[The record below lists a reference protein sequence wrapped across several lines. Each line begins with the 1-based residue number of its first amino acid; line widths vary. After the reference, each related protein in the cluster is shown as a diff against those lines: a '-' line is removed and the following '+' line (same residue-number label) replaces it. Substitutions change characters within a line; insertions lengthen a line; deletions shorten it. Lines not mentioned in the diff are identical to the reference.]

1 MYVYRSKV
9 SHPSENTNLAHG
21 NNARHP
27 RTPRKYDTAAIGDE
41 TNGHSERPTA
51 RTRGR
56 SRWMDVRTRA
66 RARRD
71 ERQSD
76 TRRRSRGS
84 LFSSSSPPRRVVP
97 RGDGRRSTPALP
109 RIDPIDSVSRA
120 PRAFPASTRRGDGEG
135 ANARA
140 RTTTTMMMMTA
151 PTETAP
157 MPISSRARSVSE
169 DGDDDDVAAKRRH
182 SFSTDCS
189 ARTIAVDGARLHDD
203 RSSPIPDDDATRE
216 DARRCVNGEE
226 KISLDALRALA
237 EANADVARPDGFELH
252 ADVCATL
259 LASERARGRD
269 AVVTVD
275 VGRAHHA
282 PYRGELVEWILDVCA
297 GERYGPT
304 TADVAIAYTVRPETR
319 ERSIAARAAATDR
332 TGPVG
337 RRNCHLEEGGL
348 CVPRREEIGGVFRAN
363 FEAVT
368 RRGWCEVVV

>member
-1 MYVYRSKV
+1 
-9 SHPSENTNLAHG
+9 
-21 NNARHP
+21 
-27 RTPRKYDTAAIGDE
+27 
-41 TNGHSERPTA
+41 
-51 RTRGR
+51 
-56 SRWMDVRTRA
+56 MDGWSDASRA
-66 RARRD
+66 RATRD

-84 LFSSSSPPRRVVP
+84 YIFFLLSPSSRRRE
-97 RGDGRRSTPALP
+97 RGRTSFDTGVTRGSIPS
-109 RIDPIDSVSRA
+109 IQYRA
-120 PRAFPASTRRGDGEG
+120 PRARFPRRRLEVTERG

-140 RTTTTMMMMTA
+140 TTTTTMMMMTA

-169 DGDDDDVAAKRRH
+169 DGDDDVAAKRRH

-189 ARTIAVDGARLHDD
+189 ARTIAMDGARLHDD

-319 ERSIAARAAATDR
+319 ARSIAARAAATDR

-337 RRNCHLEEGGL
+337 RRNCHREEGGF
-348 CVPRREEIGGVFRAN
+348 CVPWREEMWGVFRAN
-363 FEAVT
+363 SEAVT

>member
-1 MYVYRSKV
+1 
-9 SHPSENTNLAHG
+9 
-21 NNARHP
+21 
-27 RTPRKYDTAAIGDE
+27 
-41 TNGHSERPTA
+41 
-51 RTRGR
+51 
-56 SRWMDVRTRA
+56 MDGWSDASRA
-66 RARRD
+66 RA
-71 ERQSD
+71 
-76 TRRRSRGS
+76 TRRATERHAASIARLVYFLPPLPLVASSREGTDVVRH
-84 LFSSSSPPRRVVP
+84 RRH
-97 RGDGRRSTPALP
+97 P

-120 PRAFPASTRRGDGEG
+120 PRAFPRRRLEVTERG
-135 ANARA
+135 AHARA
-140 RTTTTMMMMTA
+140 TTTTTMMMMTA

-169 DGDDDDVAAKRRH
+169 DGDDDVAAKRRH

-189 ARTIAVDGARLHDD
+189 ARTIALDGARLHDD

-269 AVVTVD
+269 AMVTVD

-297 GERYGPT
+297 GERTGRRRRT
-304 TADVAIAYTVRPETR
+304 WRSRTRCVRD
-319 ERSIAARAAATDR
+319 ARAIDR
-332 TGPVG
+332 GARGGDRPD
-337 RRNCHLEEGGL
+337 RRSVAVTVTARRGF
-348 CVPRREEIGGVFRAN
+348 CVARREEMWGVFRAN
-363 FEAVT
+363 SEAVT

>member
-1 MYVYRSKV
+1 
-9 SHPSENTNLAHG
+9 
-21 NNARHP
+21 
-27 RTPRKYDTAAIGDE
+27 
-41 TNGHSERPTA
+41 
-51 RTRGR
+51 
-56 SRWMDVRTRA
+56 
-66 RARRD
+66 
-71 ERQSD
+71 
-76 TRRRSRGS
+76 
-84 LFSSSSPPRRVVP
+84 
-97 RGDGRRSTPALP
+97 
-109 RIDPIDSVSRA
+109 
-120 PRAFPASTRRGDGEG
+120 
-135 ANARA
+135 
-140 RTTTTMMMMTA
+140 MMMMTA

-169 DGDDDDVAAKRRH
+169 DGDDDVAAKRRH

-216 DARRCVNGEE
+216 DARRCMNGEK

-337 RRNCHLEEGGL
+337 RRNCHREEGGF
-348 CVPRREEIGGVFRAN
+348 CVPWREEMGGCFARISK
-363 FEAVT
+363 
-368 RRGWCEVVV
+368 R

>member
-9 SHPSENTNLAHG
+9 SHPSENTTLAPG

-27 RTPRKYDTAAIGDE
+27 RARRKYDTAAIGDE

-51 RTRGR
+51 RTPA
-56 SRWMDVRTRA
+56 RWMDGRTRRA

-84 LFSSSSPPRRVVP
+84 YIFFLLSPSSRR
-97 RGDGRRSTPALP
+97 RGGDGRRSTPTSPADRSHRFGIARP
-109 RIDPIDSVSRA
+109 ARVST
-120 PRAFPASTRRGDGEG
+120 STPRGDGEG

-140 RTTTTMMMMTA
+140 TTTTTTMMMMTA

-169 DGDDDDVAAKRRH
+169 DGDDDVAAKRRH

-189 ARTIAVDGARLHDD
+189 ARTIALDAPRLHDD

-226 KISLDALRALA
+226 KFRSTPC
-237 EANADVARPDGFELH
+237 ARSRRR
-252 ADVCATL
+252 TRT
-259 LASERARGRD
+259 SRARTGLNYTPTCAPRSW
-269 AVVTVD
+269 
-275 VGRAHHA
+275 RASA
-282 PYRGELVEWILDVCA
+282 RA
-297 GERYGPT
+297 GETP
-304 TADVAIAYTVRPETR
+304 
-319 ERSIAARAAATDR
+319 
-332 TGPVG
+332 
-337 RRNCHLEEGGL
+337 
-348 CVPRREEIGGVFRAN
+348 
-363 FEAVT
+363 
-368 RRGWCEVVV
+368 W

>member
-1 MYVYRSKV
+1 
-9 SHPSENTNLAHG
+9 
-21 NNARHP
+21 
-27 RTPRKYDTAAIGDE
+27 
-41 TNGHSERPTA
+41 
-51 RTRGR
+51 
-56 SRWMDVRTRA
+56 
-66 RARRD
+66 
-71 ERQSD
+71 
-76 TRRRSRGS
+76 
-84 LFSSSSPPRRVVP
+84 
-97 RGDGRRSTPALP
+97 
-109 RIDPIDSVSRA
+109 
-120 PRAFPASTRRGDGEG
+120 
-135 ANARA
+135 
-140 RTTTTMMMMTA
+140 MMTA
-151 PTETAP
+151 PTETMP
-157 MPISSRARSVSE
+157 IPISSRARSVSE
-169 DGDDDDVAAKRRH
+169 DGDDDVAAKRRH

-189 ARTIAVDGARLHDD
+189 ARTIAGDGARLHDD

-259 LASERARGRD
+259 LARERARGRD